1 MDTRN
6 VTVTLDKAREWYNSG
21 NATLREVAL
30 QVAIIIMA
38 TVAVIAIAL
47 SMCLDKLYFKWL
59 IS

>member
-30 QVAIIIMA
+30 QVAIIMV